1 MRRAPSTKRATR
13 PFFGLFLTNKTI
25 VNFTFHGIIFIF
37 LRFSIPLIYIFFRFL
52 TAEFCI
58 FFRFSNRG
66 EAIFSDQIATLG
78 AFLPA
83 FSAVSASVSAFF
95 SLKRGIRMETVSP

>member
-1 MRRAPSTKRATR
+1 MI
-13 PFFGLFLTNKTI
+13 L
-25 VNFTFHGIIFIF
+25 IF

-52 TAEFCI
+52 TAEFGI

-66 EAIFSDQIATLG
+66 EVIFSDQIATLG

-83 FSAVSASVSAFF
+83 FSAASVSAFF
-95 SLKRGIRMETVSP
+95 SLKRGMRMETVRP